1 MTQQTPQSANVGAGS
16 SSGKLWQLVILLGVS
31 AFLGLFLFRGNDGAV
46 VSQAASTSFEEQAE
60 VVVPLGEESNR
71 EIPVYE
77 GSFSPDGFP
86 LIAWKRVEELKNEFA
101 ALLVDARP
109 DWSFAAGHIPG
120 AVNLPFSF
128 QTTEAESAFLETY
141 GPDRLLVIYCGD
153 PECERSKYLAIKLRD
168 EFSFRNVWLYEGGYE
183 DYLKQ
188 RGMLERE

>member
-1 MTQQTPQSANVGAGS
+1 MQQTPQSAKGGVGS
-16 SSGKLWQLVILLGVS
+16 PSGKLWQLVILLGVS
-31 AFLGLFLFRGNDGAV
+31 AFLGLFLFRGSDGGV
-46 VSQAASTSFEEQAE
+46 VSQEVSTASEEQAE
-60 VVVPLGEESNR
+60 IVVPLGEESKQ
-71 EIPVYE
+71 EIPVHE
-77 GSFSPDGFP
+77 GPVSPDGFP
-86 LIAWKRVEELKNEFA
+86 LIAWERVDDLKNEFA

-120 AVNLPFSF
+120 VVNLPFSF
-128 QTTEAESAFLETY
+128 QTTAAETAFLQRHS
-141 GPDRLLVIYCGD
+141 PDRLLVIYCGD